1 MPGKCLS
8 EIKQEVREMLAEIA
22 EVLPQEVTEDA
33 DLAKDL
39 GVDSMMALEIV
50 AALEKKYRVKVPE
63 QKIPTIRSFRN
74 VTELLEGLLEKK

>member
-1 MPGKCLS
+1 MPEKCLS
-8 EIKQEVREMLAEIA
+8 EVRQEIREMIAEIA
-22 EVLPQEVTEDA
+22 EVSPQEVTEDA

-63 QKIPTIRSFRN
+63 QKIPSIRSFRN
-74 VTELLEGLLEKK
+74 VTELLEGLLGK